1 MVLAWQSSRSRAAST
16 HTGTSKVRAACSFG
30 TSRVRARAA
39 ALYCSCQASS
49 SSSVLGMR
57 PLLAAISLDGRSR
70 ESTTR
75 RRRAAISM
83 VGECSMTCSDA
94 LPVPLKRRSSSPTT
108 VPPSCPS
115 SFSLTASVN
124 SKSPIENTVAAA
136 GERAIMDTAP
146 STVAVTPMRLV
157 MADGPAPPSALGV
170 AVAATGA
177 GGAGTPPGA
186 AAAAGGAA
194 VPSAAVTVAAA
205 AAGGAAAGVSGLAAP
220 ACSSC
225 SGPSPM
231 ADSMALKVRSSSSS
245 SERAGG
251 AGPGA
256 APAPAAAAAA
266 AAAGAAGGSSGCA
279 NSHSVAASMLL
290 TPTRRSASSTRLRGK
305 PMSTMA

>member
-1 MVLAWQSSRSRAAST
+1 MAGGATTPAEAMHTCT
-16 HTGTSKVRAACSFG
+16 HACRTEGSHVRA
-30 TSRVRARAA
+30 
-39 ALYCSCQASS
+39 
-49 SSSVLGMR
+49 
-57 PLLAAISLDGRSR
+57 
-70 ESTTR
+70 
-75 RRRAAISM
+75 
-83 VGECSMTCSDA
+83 
-94 LPVPLKRRSSSPTT
+94 
-108 VPPSCPS
+108 
-115 SFSLTASVN
+115 LTH
-124 SKSPIENTVAAA
+124 
-136 GERAIMDTAP
+136 
-146 STVAVTPMRLV
+146 TPMRLV

-251 AGPGA
+251 AGP
-256 APAPAAAAAA
+256 
-266 AAAGAAGGSSGCA
+266 
-279 NSHSVAASMLL
+279 AASIKRYRPGQEFGVMADSMALKRVRPGSLSSECAEGAGPVASMKTHSWYHANCQPMQQLKTERQHCASPYQSLWNAQGNTLPRDWDSRVRQRNSRPL
-290 TPTRRSASSTRLRGK
+290 TLRQYAICSHMNMHELRRKAGTDAQGYGIRQKGTQRHPLNLNCILHNQARVQWG
-305 PMSTMA
+305 